1 MFVYY
6 SKMEKST
13 RSLLKNGKYKD
24 DEFAEWLSTNGYFYI
39 RTKDNRP
46 CFKSKLTRDLK
57 KQFLKET
64 PRVKSRLIPISNN
77 IFSFKSK

>member
-6 SKMEKST
+6 SKMENSAKSPT
-13 RSLLKNGKYKD
+13 KNGKYKVN
-24 DEFAEWLSTNGYFYI
+24 EFEDWLSANGYFYI
-39 RTKDNRP
+39 KTKDNHP

-57 KQFLKET
+57 KQFLKEN
-64 PRVKSRLIPISNN
+64 PRANPLVYSISNK